1 MGSPPQGRS
10 LSSGLLEATTSWILD
25 VAGASQRFR
34 RRNVQGRRALLHEK
48 LQVGRVFRIV
58 EEVPPLIS
66 AYAELICCIG
76 HQVTEML
83 YLRAA
88 KKRPVL

>member
-1 MGSPPQGRS
+1 MLARVSAGSS
-10 LSSGLLEATTSWILD
+10 T
-25 VAGASQRFR
+25 
-34 RRNVQGRRALLHEK
+34 ALLHEK
-48 LQVGRVFRIV
+48 LHVGRLFRIV
-58 EEVPPLIS
+58 EEVPPLMS

-76 HQVTEML
+76 HQLTDML

>member
-1 MGSPPQGRS
+1 MQQVARPARQAGSTAQSVETRVGRG
-10 LSSGLLEATTSWILD
+10 SSP
-25 VAGASQRFR
+25 
-34 RRNVQGRRALLHEK
+34 ALLHEK
-48 LQVGRVFRIV
+48 LHVGRLFRIV
-58 EEVPPLIS
+58 EEVPPLMS

-76 HQVTEML
+76 HQLTDML

>member
-1 MGSPPQGRS
+1 MLARVSAGSSP
-10 LSSGLLEATTSWILD
+10 
-25 VAGASQRFR
+25 
-34 RRNVQGRRALLHEK
+34 ALLHEK
-48 LQVGRVFRIV
+48 LHVGRLFRIV
-58 EEVPPLIS
+58 EEVPLMS

-76 HQVTEML
+76 HQLTDML